1 MAKRKPAGLSFEIDR
16 LTRSIENVV
25 TGDSLPTVVVP
36 LTNAD
41 LKLVTRKNGW
51 LFNWKQELRVME
63 RSIHKLTIVGNPTVI
78 QGLVSLEDRP
88 DHLYMHLVENAP
100 FNLGRNK
107 VYAGVLGNL
116 VAFGCKLA
124 FKNGHE
130 GNLAFDSKTAL
141 MQHYHETIGAEHVGG
156 LRMVIDT
163 PAALKLL
170 NKYYP
175 Q

>member
-124 FKNGHE
+124 FENGHE

-156 LRMVIDT
+156 L
-163 PAALKLL
+163 
-170 NKYYP
+170 
-175 Q
+175 

>member
-1 MAKRKPAGLSFEIDR
+1 MKKPRSTELSFEIDKI
-16 LTRSIENVV
+16 TRSIENVV
-25 TGDSLPTVVVP
+25 TGDSLPTVVML

-51 LFNWKQELRVME
+51 LFNWKLELLVEERRVY
-63 RSIHKLTIVGNPTVI
+63 KLTIAGNPTII
-78 QGLVSLEDRP
+78 QGLVSLELRN
-88 DHLYMHLVENAP
+88 DHVYMHLVENAP

-107 VYAGVLGNL
+107 VYAGVMGNL

-124 FKNGHE
+124 FENGHQ

-141 MQHYHETIGAEHVGG
+141 MQHYHETLGGEHVGG

-163 PAALKLL
+163 PAALHLV
-170 NKYYP
+170 NKYFP
-175 Q
+175 A

>member
-124 FKNGHE
+124 FENGHE

>member
-1 MAKRKPAGLSFEIDR
+1 MAKRKHTGLSFEIDK
-16 LTRSIENVV
+16 LTRSIEHVV
-25 TGDSLPTVVVP
+25 TGHSAPTVVVP
-36 LTNAD
+36 LTEAD
-41 LKLVTRKNGW
+41 LSQVTKKNGW
-51 LFNWKQELRVME
+51 RFNWKQELRVRE
-63 RSIHKLTIVGNPTVI
+63 RSVYKLTIVWEPMVI
-78 QGLVSLEDRP
+78 QGLVSLEIRP
-88 DHLYMHLVENAP
+88 DHVYMHLVENAP
-100 FNLGRNK
+100 FNLGRKK

-124 FKNGHE
+124 FESGHE

-141 MQHYHETIGAEHVGG
+141 MQHYHETLGAEHVGG

-175 Q
+175 A